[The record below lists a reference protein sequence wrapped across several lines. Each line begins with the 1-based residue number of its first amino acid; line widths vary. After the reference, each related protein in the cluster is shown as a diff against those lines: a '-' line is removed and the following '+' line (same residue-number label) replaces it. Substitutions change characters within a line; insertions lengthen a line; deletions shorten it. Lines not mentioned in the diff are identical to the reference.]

1 MKFPRIRKAITLSK
15 IRRLKKDMV
24 KIFLHEPTMLEGYT
38 AVMDENEPIEKEEE
52 NHGEDDEAIDK

>member
-1 MKFPRIRKAITLSK
+1 
-15 IRRLKKDMV
+15 MV

-38 AVMDENEPIEKEEE
+38 AVMEENEPIEKEEE